1 MSKLSVKYLWTYLL
15 LAGLSWQ
22 CSDDARGRVDVD
34 AAIAE
39 QVETRIREFRQVQWD
54 NCRKRAQDEALLI
67 ADSLMLE
74 RALLQRDTSY
84 RPARPVRPNDPDPI
98 VFPADSLRLQRLF
111 DTLR

>member
-1 MSKLSVKYLWTYLL
+1 MSIAYLKYRWMYIL
-15 LAGLSWQ
+15 LALLTWQ
-22 CSDDARGRVDVD
+22 CSDDARGRVDVE

-39 QVETRIREFRQVQWD
+39 QVETRIREFKQVQWD

-67 ADSLMLE
+67 ADSIMLE

-84 RPARPVRPNDPDPI
+84 RPARPVRPEDPEPI

>member
-1 MSKLSVKYLWTYLL
+1 MSNLAVKHLWVYIFLSLL
-15 LAGLSWQ
+15 TWR
-22 CSDDARGRVDVD
+22 CSDDARGRVDVEAEI
-34 AAIAE
+34 AA

-67 ADSLMLE
+67 ADSIMLE

-84 RPARPVRPNDPDPI
+84 RPARPTRPEDPDPI